1 MKAFVRPIFSLI
13 LVCVVVACF
22 ARAGSGGSGGGGFGG
37 GGYYGHGSGSGG
49 GVFTYAL
56 IGIGLLSFGYRS
68 YRRGENKKKAREIIN
83 ASKEAHWQY
92 DYLCEHARKM
102 FLAIQ
107 DAWME
112 RSLTAVSKEVT
123 YNFYVKHNYLLEEM
137 IANDEK
143 NVMEKIAIKSIEIIG
158 CQDYLDDDL
167 DTFTALIEGRLLDY
181 TINVTS
187 GKVVKNTWKLDESF
201 RDLFVFTRNEGEWLL
216 NDIINNPDDDAID
229 SLEVR
234 METE

>member
-1 MKAFVRPIFSLI
+1 
-13 LVCVVVACF
+13 
-22 ARAGSGGSGGGGFGG
+22 
-37 GGYYGHGSGSGG
+37 
-49 GVFTYAL
+49 
-56 IGIGLLSFGYRS
+56 
-68 YRRGENKKKAREIIN
+68 
-83 ASKEAHWQY
+83 
-92 DYLCEHARKM
+92 
-102 FLAIQ
+102 
-107 DAWME
+107 
-112 RSLTAVSKEVT
+112 
-123 YNFYVKHNYLLEEM
+123 
-137 IANDEK
+137 
-143 NVMEKIAIKSIEIIG
+143 MEKIAIKSIEIIG